1 MNDDLT
7 SLAPSLESL
16 GWRKSHDRWAEK
28 NESDRVG
35 RIARTTRGFCLV
47 FTGGEAILAASS
59 SIRTDT
65 GVAPSTGDFVGVD
78 MDAEDGPVITAIAP
92 RRTALT
98 RRAPG
103 QIPEPQVLAANVD
116 DVFVMHGLD
125 RPVNLRRLER
135 QLVIAWQSGARPF
148 VLLTK
153 ADEVAHHEEAVESI
167 QQIAPGVKV
176 LAISTVSGRNIER
189 IRARF
194 TGSRTIALIGLSG
207 IGKSTLVNELS
218 GGAVQR
224 VGQVR
229 TTDKRGRHT
238 TVTRDL
244 IPLPDGGIVVDTPG
258 IREVGLWQASDGLA
272 RTFPEIA
279 KATDLCRFND
289 CAHQKEPGCAVRE
302 ARMDGTIT
310 DRRLSHWQQ
319 LADEIDLQNKQLE
332 DFDRRSESRDG
343 ADAKKRRDSERKRKG
358 QSKSQAKKG
367 PKNRAAG
374 KKGRGGRRGKRT
386 RSGGG
391 KGGGSSKGRG

>member
-1 MNDDLT
+1 MSDDLA
-7 SLAPSLESL
+7 SLAPSLTSL

-28 NESDRVG
+28 RQSDRVG

-65 GVAPSTGDFVGVD
+65 GIAPSTGDFVAVD
-78 MDAEDGPVITAIAP
+78 IDEEDGPVITAIAP

-103 QIPEPQVLAANVD
+103 QIPEAQVLAANVD

-229 TTDKRGRHT
+229 ATDKRGRHT

-258 IREVGLWQASDGLA
+258 IREVGLWQATDGLA

-279 KATDLCRFND
+279 KATDQCRFND
-289 CAHQKEPGCAVRE
+289 CGHQKEPGCAVRE
-302 ARMDGTIT
+302 GRMDGAIT
-310 DRRLSHWQQ
+310 QRRLEHWQQ
-319 LADEIDLQNKQLE
+319 LSDEIDLQNKQLE
-332 DFDRRSESRDG
+332 DFDRRADSRDK
-343 ADAKKRRDSERKRKG
+343 ANANRRRDSERTRKG

-367 PKNRAAG
+367 PKGRSPG
-374 KKGRGGRRGKRT
+374 KKGRGGQRGKGP

-391 KGGGSSKGRG
+391 RSRSKGGKGS